1 MWSLDET
8 ALDLVHRTWL
18 DRPFK
23 SGIDVLDDVFPDG
36 IKARSVLEVYGDAE
50 SPKSLL
56 LQHVAIAYLLHDER
70 AQVHYFDHEC
80 MFSMELIKQMLI
92 ARNPEETGERLEKIL
107 ERWTVYHC
115 ESSDDWTAQ
124 IESLNAKLLRQRDIL
139 PLIAIDCI
147 GSFHLIDKLVHY
159 RLQDTLFKKKV
170 TVYNQLKD
178 LVRQHSATVIAAKNN
193 YGDQGWK
200 HTEYLPPE
208 WTSQVIK
215 RLHVR
220 LIKGTSDAVTYEL
233 KADGQVRAFRE
244 TNWHLYNI
252 F

>member
-147 GSFHLIDKLVHY
+147 GSFHLIDKVLQSLELLSQPY
-159 RLQDTLFKKKV
+159 RHVVGALSPSRHFVQKKSYSLQ
-170 TVYNQLKD
+170 
-178 LVRQHSATVIAAKNN
+178 SI
-193 YGDQGWK
+193 
-200 HTEYLPPE
+200 E
-208 WTSQVIK
+208 
-215 RLHVR
+215 RL
-220 LIKGTSDAVTYEL
+220 GPS
-233 KADGQVRAFRE
+233 AFRNSHCSKE
-244 TNWHLYNI
+244 Q
-252 F
+252 